1 MKILIVDDAVTF
13 RKLLVMAL
21 ESLGLS
27 DHMEAGNVQEAQ
39 EILRRGTPIDLIIS
53 DWHMPAQ
60 TGLDLLRWVR
70 EQPSIAQTPFIMLTT
85 EQERSH
91 ILSAARLG
99 LQGYIFKPVQK
110 TVLFQKLNELGLL
123 KPQGAKVAEAE
134 PVP

>member
-21 ESLGLS
+21 ESLGLA
-27 DHMEAGNVQEAQ
+27 DHLEAGNVSEAQ
-39 EILRRGTPIDLIIS
+39 EILRNGTQIDLIIS

-70 EQPSIAQTPFIMLTT
+70 EQPSLAKTPFIMLTT

-123 KPQGAKVAEAE
+123 KPQESSVAVAE